1 MIEHIVING
10 GGPTGFLSYG
20 ALKCIFENDFVD
32 MKNIKSIYGT
42 SVGAIIG
49 VILTLDYDWNTL
61 DDYFIKRPWEKV
73 FKIEPENFFEMYQ
86 SKGLFQFNMVSEI
99 LKPLLTAKDLSDGIT
114 LREFYEYNKIEH
126 HFFTVEM
133 NSFKKIDLN
142 YKTHPDLSLITALE
156 MSSAVP
162 VLFKPVII
170 EDKCY
175 IDGGLFDNYP
185 INECLHNEK
194 CTDDQIL
201 GICNKWTHGDVVIEN
216 NMNLFQYLQ
225 ASLEQ
230 IVKYVQRLDKAVKIR
245 YEVKCLCDK
254 NLGEYSNW
262 INYMRDSSKRKELIE
277 DGKKYAELF
286 LSYENELC
294 KSTV

>member
-20 ALKCIFENDFVD
+20 ALKHLFEMEF
-32 MKNIKSIYGT
+32 IKRDEIKTIYGT

-49 VILTLDYDWNTL
+49 VIISLKYDWKTL

-73 FKIEPENFFEMYQ
+73 FKIEPEHFFDMYR
-86 SKGLFQFNMVSEI
+86 SKGLFQFSVVNEI
-99 LKPLLTAKDLSDGIT
+99 LKPLLTANDLSEYIT
-114 LREFYEYNKIEH
+114 LREFYEYSKIEH

-133 NSFKKIDLN
+133 NSFKKIDIN
-142 YKTHPDLSLITALE
+142 YKTHPELSLITALE

-162 VLFKPVII
+162 ILFKPII
-170 EDKCY
+170 LDDKCY

-185 INECLHNEK
+185 INECLTNEK
-194 CTDDQIL
+194 CTDEQIL
-201 GICNKWTHGDVVIEN
+201 GIRNKWSHQNIVIDD

-230 IVKYVQRLDKAVKIR
+230 IVKYVQSKDAAVTIR
-245 YEVKCLCDK
+245 YEVKCLCDQ
-254 NLGEYSNW
+254 NLADYSKWIEYMTNVL
-262 INYMRDSSKRKELIE
+262 NRKELIE
-277 DGKKYAELF
+277 SGKKYAELF
-286 LSYENELC
+286 LNYEKELC
-294 KSTV
+294 KSAI

>member
-20 ALKCIFENDFVD
+20 ALKCLFKNNFVD
-32 MKNIKSIYGT
+32 MKHIKTIYGT

-49 VILTLDYDWNTL
+49 VVLTMGYDWDTL

-73 FKIEPENFFEMYQ
+73 FKIEPENFFEMYY

-99 LKPLLTAKDLSDGIT
+99 LKPLLTAKELSDSIT
-114 LREFYEYNKIEH
+114 LSEYYEYNRIEH

-142 YKTHPDLSLITALE
+142 YKTHPNLSLITALE

-175 IDGGLFDNYP
+175 IDGGLIDNYP
-185 INECLHNEK
+185 INECLNNEK
-194 CTDDQIL
+194 CKCDQIL
-201 GICNKWTHGDVVIEN
+201 GISNKWTHDNIIIED

-230 IVKYVQRLDKAVKIR
+230 IVKYVQRSDKAVNIR

-262 INYMRDSSKRKELIE
+262 IQYMKDSSKRKELIE
-277 DGKKYAELF
+277 NGIKYADLF
-286 LSYENELC
+286 LNYEHDLC
-294 KSTV
+294 KSAT